1 MKSRKW
7 AESEIPSSASV
18 SVSLEEEHV
27 PGYLGRLWSAQ
38 ILWVGGL
45 GGYVRMSQFPLVIV
59 MQANVTY
66 NYLLSWACSTTFQQ
80 FPKKMESPHSQ
91 DALQR
96 HHFYSGWGKIFWCF
110 SFQSPFVIL
119 FIIHYELENLKGKK
133 NSKLIS
139 VLWHLSTKQ
148 DEIPNPVFT
157 SHCSNI
163 CRAPPPCLWQGS
175 AAELSRSYGPLLF
188 VTWKWVSKQSRSA
201 SISDARSTGM
211 QKCWESP

>member
-1 MKSRKW
+1 MSLICTPRTSTLLTGVDIRKVRMVKHTVEIGFDIGTLDRLPFSVQGHFPPVGFNGKCFQCYGNFHTMKPRKG

-18 SVSLEEEHV
+18 SVSLAEEHV

-45 GGYVRMSQFPLVIV
+45 CGYVRMSQFPLVIV

-80 FPKKMESPHSQ
+80 FPKKIESPHGQ

-133 NSKLIS
+133 KASKLFS
-139 VLWHLSTKQ
+139 VS
-148 DEIPNPVFT
+148 V
-157 SHCSNI
+157 
-163 CRAPPPCLWQGS
+163 APLN
-175 AAELSRSYGPLLF
+175 
-188 VTWKWVSKQSRSA
+188 
-201 SISDARSTGM
+201 
-211 QKCWESP
+211 